1 MPSPDWH
8 TDPEGFLRDLALRA
22 IAAAHP
28 RACLRPAL
36 EHLPAG
42 RRWTVLGAGKAA
54 GAMAAIAWQVLGE
67 RASGLVIVPDGS
79 PDESTGQIEV
89 LHGAHP
95 VPSVRGAA
103 AATRLLE
110 RARASR
116 DQGELLFLLSG
127 GASSLLALPPQAVAL
142 DELVAISRA
151 LLRSGAT
158 IREINTVRK
167 CLSLCAGGRVAA
179 AACPAAIRT
188 LVISDVA
195 GDDIEIIGSG
205 PTVASASTAADAR
218 RTLERYRIP
227 MSREVQGHLDS
238 PEADPL
244 RHGAPELA
252 GATATIVA
260 SGMTALC
267 TAERIALDAGLRVL
281 NLGDRVEGE
290 SRDVAAAHS
299 QIVRSM
305 RSHRSAIRPPCLLLS
320 GGETTVTVGSG
331 GGRGGRNGEYA
342 LALCAALPDVD
353 ATWAIACDTD
363 GIDGTQDN
371 AGAIFGPALRQRA
384 AHKGLA
390 AASFLQEHDSYG
402 YFERAEGLFVTGP
415 TGTNVNDFRAVLV
428 L

>member
-8 TDPEGFLRDLALRA
+8 IDPEGFLRDLAQRA

-36 EHLPAG
+36 ENLPPG
-42 RRWTVLGAGKAA
+42 RHWTVLGAGKAA
-54 GAMAAIAWQVLGE
+54 GAMAAIASQVLAE
-67 RASGLVIVPDGS
+67 RAGGVVIMPDGS
-79 PDESTGQIEV
+79 PIESTGQIEV
-89 LHGAHP
+89 LRGAHP

-103 AATRLLE
+103 AAARLLE
-110 RARASR
+110 RARESR
-116 DQGELLFLLSG
+116 DQGERLFLLSG
-127 GASSLLALPPQAVAL
+127 GASSLLALPPDGVAL

-158 IREINTVRK
+158 IREINVVRK

-179 AACPAAIRT
+179 AAYPAATRT

-195 GDDIEIIGSG
+195 GDDIEVIGSG
-205 PTVASASTAADAR
+205 PTVASTSTAADAR
-218 RTLERYRIP
+218 RILERYRIP
-227 MSREVQGHLDS
+227 TSIEVQRHLES
-238 PEADPL
+238 PLAEPL
-244 RHGAPELA
+244 RQGAPELA
-252 GATATIVA
+252 GATAAIIA

-290 SRDVAAAHS
+290 SREVAATHA

-305 RSHRSAIRPPCLLLS
+305 RSHRSAIQPPCLVLS
-320 GGETTVTVGSG
+320 GGETTVTVGSS

-342 LALCAALPDVD
+342 LALCAALSDVD
-353 ATWAIACDTD
+353 EAWAIACDTD

-371 AGAIFGPALRQRA
+371 AGAIFGPALRERA
-384 AHKGLA
+384 AQKGLDA
-390 AASFLQEHDSYG
+390 ALFLQRHDSYG
-402 YFERAEGLFVTGP
+402 YFERADGLFVTGP
-415 TGTNVNDFRAVLV
+415 TGTNVSDFRAVLV
-428 L
+428 C